1 MKAAKKLPTKDDM
14 TNALNLGEENKRKRK
29 RLGTYDTGFFI
40 SKS

>member
-1 MKAAKKLPTKDDM
+1 MKAAKRLPTKGDM

-29 RLGTYDTGFFI
+29 RLDTYNKGFFI